1 MMMMF
6 EKPKFIV
13 QNGELKMGRVV
24 AHEELAGDNIDDV
37 KGGGLWDYDPESD
50 TLYLYAKSFQFGT
63 VTPEDLKD
71 VWVRPSL
78 EKSTIYFST
87 EMHLDFAKQN
97 CILIQDLNE
106 DEANN

>member
-1 MMMMF
+1 MF

-13 QNGELKMGRVV
+13 QDGELRMGRVV
-24 AHEELAGDNIDDV
+24 AHADLVGDNSKSV

-50 TLYLYAKSFQFGT
+50 TLYLYAKSFEFGT

-71 VWVRPSL
+71 IWVRPSL

-87 EMHLDFAKQN
+87 EYDLEFAKQN
-97 CILIQDLNE
+97 CILIQDHNE
-106 DEANN
+106 GETI